1 MIFAIFADK
10 KIHNSLTKFNKHG
23 PAMLPTKKRFTRKI
37 FQQKEVATAI
47 FRPDVSLCIHCFQNI
62 DENIVKCETTGPLKY
77 TTY

>member
-1 MIFAIFADK
+1 
-10 KIHNSLTKFNKHG
+10 
-23 PAMLPTKKRFTRKI
+23 MLPTKKRFTRKI